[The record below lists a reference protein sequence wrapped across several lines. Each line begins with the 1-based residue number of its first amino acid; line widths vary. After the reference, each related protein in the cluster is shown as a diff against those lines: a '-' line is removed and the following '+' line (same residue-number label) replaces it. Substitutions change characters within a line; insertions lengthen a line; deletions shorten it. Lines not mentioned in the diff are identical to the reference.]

1 MEKKKNYGTLQTKLI
16 GFVLSAV
23 FATFVLVSF
32 GVLFITFQNNRD
44 QEIENQRHQLEKASS
59 HIRMVQESTMN
70 LVKQVMLD
78 EIVYEAAGQEEQS
91 TGNYLYAKRM
101 AQSKLTDYSHI
112 MDEIQEIMIYTEDG
126 RTFSSRY
133 VKDPFQPEENSWF
146 EEFVVSGKKSGFSQI
161 HQSEANQ
168 DGHTQMVVSYMTRY
182 YPPEYQRGEI
192 GWLVVNMELDVI
204 EEMARLET
212 MLLEGY
218 CLLDDSGN
226 EIVTDGEINLA
237 EDALQRIENGETM
250 WEEASNVFLANTEL
264 EDGWIL
270 ISEISGAELLG
281 RSVQVA
287 AYQGLIFLIAMVV
300 LFVILRLLISRIT
313 RPIHQL
319 GEAARKVGKGD
330 FSIRVDIHTKDEL
343 ELLAHAFNKMV
354 VNIQSL
360 MHESVE
366 HEKQV
371 RRMQIENL
379 LLQINPHFIY
389 NTLNS
394 IVYMARME
402 GNRQIADFTGA
413 FIALLQSTLNIRE
426 SVFSTVRD
434 ELRCVENY
442 LNLQKYRYEDKFTYE
457 IQCEEEL
464 LECQMLNVMLQP
476 IVENAIFHGI
486 APMEGNGAL
495 KIRIIR
501 EEDALRISV
510 EDNGV
515 GMTRESIEEQF
526 KKDYRQEGGVRKL
539 GVSNVRERIR
549 EIYGEPY
556 DMVIE
561 SQPGKGTWVIMRIPF
576 RLEKER

>member
-1 MEKKKNYGTLQTKLI
+1 MEESKVTVREKLCFGLGDVTGNGLYTLLSSYLLFFCTDVLKI
-16 GFVLSAV
+16 GLAATTIIMFAGRAADAVLSPVMGILLDYLKLKNGKCLPLLRLFMIPCGIWLWLLFSPPAFLSEHLLVWYMAV
-23 FATFVLVSF
+23 VFIAYSIHFAVINIAYSTLISVLTRNVHERLVLNVFKNLGANLGGFLVTASTLRLVSLL
-32 GVLFITFQNNRD
+32 G
-44 QEIENQRHQLEKASS
+44 ENQR
-59 HIRMVQESTMN
+59 I
-70 LVKQVMLD
+70 
-78 EIVYEAAGQEEQS
+78 
-91 TGNYLYAKRM
+91 
-101 AQSKLTDYSHI
+101 
-112 MDEIQEIMIYTEDG
+112 
-126 RTFSSRY
+126 
-133 VKDPFQPEENSWF
+133 
-146 EEFVVSGKKSGFSQI
+146 GFSR
-161 HQSEANQ
+161 
-168 DGHTQMVVSYMTRY
+168 TV
-182 YPPEYQRGEI
+182 
-192 GWLVVNMELDVI
+192 LVFAI
-204 EEMARLET
+204 
-212 MLLEGY
+212 
-218 CLLDDSGN
+218 
-226 EIVTDGEINLA
+226 
-237 EDALQRIENGETM
+237 
-250 WEEASNVFLANTEL
+250 
-264 EDGWIL
+264 
-270 ISEISGAELLG
+270 
-281 RSVQVA
+281 
-287 AYQGLIFLIAMVV
+287 
-300 LFVILRLLISRIT
+300 LFVFCGLCN
-313 RPIHQL
+313 
-319 GEAARKVGKGD
+319 A
-330 FSIRVDIHTKDEL
+330 
-343 ELLAHAFNKMV
+343 
-354 VNIQSL
+354 
-360 MHESVE
+360 
-366 HEKQV
+366 

-576 RLEKER
+576 RREKER